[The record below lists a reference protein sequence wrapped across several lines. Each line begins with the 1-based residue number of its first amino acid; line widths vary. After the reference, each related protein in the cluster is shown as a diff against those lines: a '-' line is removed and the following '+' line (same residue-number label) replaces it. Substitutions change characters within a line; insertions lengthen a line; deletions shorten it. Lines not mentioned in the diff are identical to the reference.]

1 MHFMSAAVCCSFAVH
16 LWASST
22 AATAAAKRWSHK
34 VGVGRIGHCPA
45 QRRHHHLRLLFL
57 CLCVR
62 KVISDC
68 LSLAHTRM
76 SHTHRHGHACI
87 VSVCDCPPRMP
98 HCVACCALIVQRK
111 CCGGI
116 KINKCIS
123 FPLGTLCSC
132 SGVSPEKR
140 RGVAVDGIFKSEVVL
155 SLILACC
162 FIFCTLNN
170 ATNEPHF
177 EWSL

>member
-1 MHFMSAAVCCSFAVH
+1 MFIRCPP

-22 AATAAAKRWSHK
+22 AAAAAVAKRWSYK

-76 SHTHRHGHACI
+76 SHAHTHTHTDSHACI
-87 VSVCDCPPRMP
+87 ASVCLPRMP

-132 SGVSPEKR
+132 SGVSPGQ
-140 RGVAVDGIFKSEVVL
+140 RGGVGGGLLYMRMEYSRVKWF
-155 SLILACC
+155 
-162 FIFCTLNN
+162 
-170 ATNEPHF
+170 
-177 EWSL
+177 

>member
-1 MHFMSAAVCCSFAVH
+1 MFIRCPPLGVIN
-16 LWASST
+16 SSSSSKKM
-22 AATAAAKRWSHK
+22 AKRWSHK
-34 VGVGRIGHCPA
+34 VGVGRFGHCPA
-45 QRRHHHLRLLFL
+45 QRRHHHLRSLFL

-68 LSLAHTRM
+68 LALAHTRM
-76 SHTHRHGHACI
+76 SHPHIHTCM
-87 VSVCDCPPRMP
+87 SEFLCLPRMP

-132 SGVSPEKR
+132 SAVSPGKR
-140 RGVAVDGIFKSEVVL
+140 GGGEVLYMYVCGRN
-155 SLILACC
+155 IQ
-162 FIFCTLNN
+162 
-170 ATNEPHF
+170 E
-177 EWSL
+177 